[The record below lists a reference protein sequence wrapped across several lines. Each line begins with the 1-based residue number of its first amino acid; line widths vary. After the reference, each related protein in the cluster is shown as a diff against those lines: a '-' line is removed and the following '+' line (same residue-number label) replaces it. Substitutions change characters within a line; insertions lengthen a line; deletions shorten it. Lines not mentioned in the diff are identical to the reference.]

1 MSSVKD
7 SIVEAAFILATSDG
21 YDSLTRDGVAAKAG
35 VSKGSINHH
44 FSTISDLRD
53 EVMRTA
59 IERVNLAIIGHGLAV
74 GNPIA
79 KSAPDDIKRQALD
92 TLL

>member
-1 MSSVKD
+1 MSKTL
-7 SIVEAAFILATSDG
+7 ILETAYKLADTEG
-21 YDSLTRDGVAAKAG
+21 FDSLTRDGVATAAG
-35 VSKGSINHH
+35 VAQGTVNHQ
-44 FSTISDLRD
+44 FVTMDGLRD